1 MQLNYFRVQIRGLMK
16 AGKSFEMIYL
26 ALIFKQGC
34 VDFFFLLTSTVARD
48 YEGVPNKVRATS

>member
-1 MQLNYFRVQIRGLMK
+1 MK